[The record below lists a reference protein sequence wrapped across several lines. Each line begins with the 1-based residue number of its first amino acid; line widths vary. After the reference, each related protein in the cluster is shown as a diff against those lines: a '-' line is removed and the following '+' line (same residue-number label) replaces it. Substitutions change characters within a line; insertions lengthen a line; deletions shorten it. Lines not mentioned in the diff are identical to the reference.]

1 MGDFDNQH
9 PWELCTTLTEG
20 AWGYQKGARLKTLS
34 EVLHLLVG
42 AVGRDGNL
50 LLNVGPLPNGQIVP
64 EQAARLR
71 EVGDWLQ
78 QYGQSIYA
86 TRGGPYLPGDYGV
99 STYRDNTIYLHV
111 LNPPAAG
118 KTLMLPALPAK
129 IESCSVLTGGKA
141 ECSQTVAGVD
151 VTLSE
156 NSDAIDT
163 IVVLTLDSPAAAI
176 SPIITP
182 VKPIEPAPVVAAG
195 K

>member
-1 MGDFDNQH
+1 
-9 PWELCTTLTEG
+9 
-20 AWGYQKGARLKTLS
+20 
-34 EVLHLLVG
+34 
-42 AVGRDGNL
+42 
-50 LLNVGPLPNGQIVP
+50 
-64 EQAARLR
+64 
-71 EVGDWLQ
+71 
-78 QYGQSIYA
+78 
-86 TRGGPYLPGDYGV
+86 
-99 STYRDNTIYLHV
+99 
-111 LNPPAAG
+111 
-118 KTLMLPALPAK
+118 MLPALPAK

-176 SPIITP
+176 SPVITP